1 MSQADYMMQL
11 CHISEQS
18 VRELEPSF
26 AQLPTTPYADG
37 QYRLRRYS
45 VVRCHHD
52 ELEHLAHKSFCQSEN
67 INHHQG
73 GVVRNFEELEEG
85 VIGSTGLFELC
96 QLFKEHNEL
105 NDDNPIEI
113 HQMRVIT
120 FDEIT
125 PVSPEGIHQDGFDH
139 IAIASIDRANVQGG
153 EILVYKDKTERPFFT
168 LALDDGDVAL
178 LDDHQLWHNA
188 NPIRPMDPR
197 HQGHIDLF
205 VLTAKH

>member
-26 AQLPTTPYADG
+26 EQLPTTPYADG

-45 VVRCHHD
+45 VVRCHHC
-52 ELEHLAHKSFCQSEN
+52 ELEHLAHQTFCQTEN

-73 GVVRNFEELEEG
+73 GVVRNFEEIEEV
-85 VIGSTGLFELC
+85 VIGSTGLLELC
-96 QLFKEHNEL
+96 QLFKDHNEL

-120 FDEIT
+120 FDEVT

-139 IAIASIDRANVQGG
+139 IAIAAIDRQNVQGG
-153 EILVYKDKTERPFFT
+153 EILVYKDKTERPFFN

-188 NPIRPMDPR
+188 NPIRAMNPK